1 MAVRVRMFAALRE
14 AAGTGDAEV
23 PPGTLPALLALLR
36 ERYGRGFADVLAR
49 CSILLDGRVVTPD
62 APVEVSDGAELAL
75 LPPVSGGARRA
86 GERRRRGAGRSLLR
100 QGLADRGGAWGAAAT
115 AASSTTGLVGIAAYV
130 AGSIA
135 LLFGLEAFAAVVVA
149 VAVVA
154 LLDLASLL
162 GRSAPRPVLPMA
174 ALPSVILPI
183 VLARDPRAGWE
194 ELAGWYAVALLVG
207 FLLVLLTRRRSG
219 LVDGLGATCL
229 LALVIGLG
237 AAGLILSRAFP
248 AVGFRLVAVLGV
260 LVAAADLAAPLARS
274 AHAPTIVVALA
285 PLAGAAA
292 AAVGVGALGV
302 DGLPPDVIALVAA
315 CAIAGVVLGDALTGS
330 LQADAAEVAGLAD
343 PRRFGGGAM
352 FAALDAVLLAA
363 PAAYVAA
370 RATVG

>member
-1 MAVRVRMFAALRE
+1 MAVRVRMFAALRD

-36 ERYGRGFADVLAR
+36 ERYGQGFADVLAR
-49 CSILLDGRVVTPD
+49 CSVLLDGRVVTPD
-62 APVEVSDGAELAL
+62 ASIEVVDGAELAL
-75 LPPVSGGARRA
+75 LPPVSGGARR
-86 GERRRRGAGRSLLR
+86 GGDRRRRGAGRSRLR

-115 AASSTTGLVGIAAYV
+115 AASATTGLVGIVAYV
-130 AGSIA
+130 AGAIA
-135 LLFGLEAFAAVVVA
+135 LLAGREAFAAVVVGI
-149 VAVVA
+149 AVVA

-174 ALPSVILPI
+174 LLPSVILPI

-207 FLLVLLTRRRSG
+207 FLLVLVTRRRSG

-229 LALVIGLG
+229 LTLVIGLG

-248 AVGFRLVAVLGV
+248 AVGFRLVAILGV
-260 LVAAADLAAPLARS
+260 LVAAADLAGPLARS

-285 PLAGAAA
+285 PLAGAAV

-330 LQADAAEVAGLAD
+330 LQADAEGVAGPAD

-352 FAALDAVLLAA
+352 FAALDAVLIAA